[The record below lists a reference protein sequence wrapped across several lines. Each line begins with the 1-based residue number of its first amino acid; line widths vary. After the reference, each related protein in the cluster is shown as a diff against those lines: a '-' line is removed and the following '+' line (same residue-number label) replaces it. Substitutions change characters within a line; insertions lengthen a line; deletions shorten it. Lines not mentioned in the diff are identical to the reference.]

1 MSVPALFLS
10 LTAIVRPTSLAALY
24 AMMSTRHPQRLLV
37 CYLLAGLSFSVGVGI
52 FVVFALGEW
61 SGGWGRSRSDRPVLD
76 LLFGCCFLVYALVIA
91 IRRPKT
97 EDVTPPRPAALMGRV
112 TANMSPSVAALTGVM
127 THLPGLVYLAALN
140 AIASTQ
146 IKPAGQVVQCSC
158 TTASGSA
165 SRSLPSSC
173 RSTAVRVAA
182 SCSIGSAREH
192 PLPRSDPQRL
202 LRGARRLPRLRGG
215 ECPGRWTQV
224 TARGGQ
230 AMGSNDERRSACSA
244 CGALSSKR
252 KKPRPKRR
260 CRRRTTKGWD
270 CGSCARPTQKPR
282 NWCP

>member
-1 MSVPALFLS
+1 MSVQALFLS

-146 IKPAGQVVQCSC
+146 IKPAGQVVQVLLYNGVWFSL
-158 TTASGSA
+158 TIAALVLSVYRPSA
-165 SRSLPSSC
+165 SRELLD
-173 RSTAVRVAA
+173 RV
-182 SCSIGSAREH
+182 SA
-192 PLPRSDPQRL
+192 
-202 LRGARRLPRLRGG
+202 GARRYRGPILSG
-215 ECPGRWTQV
+215 CFGV
-224 TARGGQ
+224 LGAYLVFVG
-230 AMGSNDERRSACSA
+230 ASALVD
-244 CGALSSKR
+244 GHR
-252 KKPRPKRR
+252 
-260 CRRRTTKGWD
+260 
-270 CGSCARPTQKPR
+270 
-282 NWCP
+282 